1 MLAAVHQVRW
11 LTDTPIDII
20 RIDLVRM
27 THGILTSIGF
37 MGAGV
42 IFREGFD
49 SRGLTT
55 AASLCITASL
65 GILFGVGFH
74 ALAVFG
80 IIATVLVRAAGLSS
94 DPSVLGLEILPH
106 ER

>member
-20 RIDLVRM
+20 RIDPVRM
-27 THGILTSIGF
+27 AHGILTGIGHL
-37 MGAGV
+37 GARI
-42 IFREGFD
+42 IFPEGLN

-65 GILFGVGFH
+65 GILCGVGFH
-74 ALAVFG
+74 ALAVLG
-80 IIATVLVRAAGLSS
+80 TIATVLVRAAGLSS